1 MAGLKVI
8 GDWLEDCGLVEAIV
22 QAKIASAGTADSF
35 VKVSHVTRTRRA
47 HQVTA
52 SSLHILL
59 KRSYTQYIESMES
72 GSQPEEL
79 EKWCNRRKQESP
91 HFKFW
96 YTALQLEL
104 LIFICVKSLRTAN
117 FPLYIECLIQLA
129 PWFFSLD
136 HTHYARWLS
145 VHIRDMINL
154 SKIHP
159 EIASQFNKGN
169 FVVNKTGRVFSSMA
183 IDQAHEQNNA
193 AVKSDGGAVGL
204 TQNPEALRR
213 WMVAGPELVRLTTE
227 FETSFEI
234 FLKKPTGTQ
243 HHDQTKSTQVIFAE
257 HVKNLVQVM
266 EEMGNPFL
274 EESKDLLRVD
284 TRDIVDSAVAS
295 AIYQAEEI
303 GKKQY
308 QTFVTERLLER
319 SKPLSEPITRNKL
332 SLFSRPSPREKS
344 RASLQVSSLKN
355 DVSLF
360 SRLYIAC
367 QSRDGNHDDFFFN
380 TKTKHVLLL
389 CLTLENCDRET
400 RLIF

>member
-1 MAGLKVI
+1 
-8 GDWLEDCGLVEAIV
+8 
-22 QAKIASAGTADSF
+22 
-35 VKVSHVTRTRRA
+35 
-47 HQVTA
+47 
-52 SSLHILL
+52 
-59 KRSYTQYIESMES
+59 MES

-79 EKWCNRRKQESP
+79 GKWCDRRKQESP

-104 LIFICVKSLRTAN
+104 LVFIYIKSLQTAN

-204 TQNPEALRR
+204 TQNPAALRR

-227 FETSFEI
+227 FETSFEN
-234 FLKKPTGTQ
+234 FHKKPTGTQ

-266 EEMGNPFL
+266 KEMGNPFL

-295 AIYQAEEI
+295 SICQAEEI

-308 QTFVTERLLER
+308 QTFVTERLLE
-319 SKPLSEPITRNKL
+319 
-332 SLFSRPSPREKS
+332 
-344 RASLQVSSLKN
+344 
-355 DVSLF
+355 
-360 SRLYIAC
+360 
-367 QSRDGNHDDFFFN
+367 
-380 TKTKHVLLL
+380 
-389 CLTLENCDRET
+389 
-400 RLIF
+400 

>member
-1 MAGLKVI
+1 
-8 GDWLEDCGLVEAIV
+8 
-22 QAKIASAGTADSF
+22 
-35 VKVSHVTRTRRA
+35 
-47 HQVTA
+47 
-52 SSLHILL
+52 
-59 KRSYTQYIESMES
+59 
-72 GSQPEEL
+72 
-79 EKWCNRRKQESP
+79 
-91 HFKFW
+91 
-96 YTALQLEL
+96 
-104 LIFICVKSLRTAN
+104 
-117 FPLYIECLIQLA
+117 
-129 PWFFSLD
+129 
-136 HTHYARWLS
+136 
-145 VHIRDMINL
+145 MINL

-183 IDQAHEQNNA
+183 IDQAHKQNNA

-227 FETSFEI
+227 FETSLENFH
-234 FLKKPTGTQ
+234 KKPTGTQ

-274 EESKDLLRVD
+274 EEIKDLLRVD

-295 AIYQAEEI
+295 AICQAEEI

-308 QTFVTERLLER
+308 QTFETARTIKASVRAYHKEQT
-319 SKPLSEPITRNKL
+319 
-332 SLFSRPSPREKS
+332 SLFSRPPPREKS
-344 RASLQVSSLKN
+344 RASLQVSSFKN

-367 QSRDGNHDDFFFN
+367 QSRDGNLDDFFQHEN
-380 TKTKHVLLL
+380 QACPPSLSNLGKLRQGNKADLLS
-389 CLTLENCDRET
+389 CLENYTESPPSQPTVVVTILNGAVVVNFLKPVGAKTFDDYAVKVFLPYIQGQLQHVSRVDIVWDQYLQNSLVSNKKQT
-400 RLIF
+400 WKGY